1 MDILMPQLGETVTEG
16 KITSWLRAVGDTVAH
31 GDVLFEIETD
41 KASMEVEA
49 AGAGRLAKILVQAGD
64 TAPIGA
70 LVAVIAQGDEQ
81 AAVGGNASASVSA
94 PAVAQ
99 PAAAPAASAASAAG
113 APAPKPVAAPTPIP
127 APRELD
133 PFNAVQSPPKNFGPA
148 TLDDGTQVTPLA
160 RRLASTAGIDLKT
173 LNGSGPQGRIVGKD
187 VLQSGSGA
195 RNSEAS
201 PLEPTAS
208 PANFE
213 QVKAIYHHVPH
224 VEVELD
230 GMRRTIAKRLVESK
244 QTVPHF
250 YLTID
255 VNIDKL
261 TELRKMV
268 NAALPCKLSVNDFV
282 VKAFA
287 LALSRVPLANAIWAE
302 DRILRFSRVDVG
314 IAVAVEGGLFTPV
327 VRDAGTKSLT
337 VLAAEIR
344 DLAQRARDRRLKP
357 QEYQGGAA
365 SVSNLGMFGV
375 RAFCAIVNAPQSTIL
390 AVGAG
395 ERRPLEAPDG
405 SVRFAGSMTVT
416 LSCDHRVV
424 DGALGAELLAAF
436 KKIIE
441 DPILT
446 LI

>member
-16 KITSWLRAVGDTVAH
+16 KITSWLRAVGDTIAH

-49 AGAGRLAKILVQAGD
+49 TAAGRIAQILVQAGD

-70 LVAVIAQGDEQ
+70 LVAVIAEGAEQ
-81 AAVGGNASASVSA
+81 AV
-94 PAVAQ
+94 Q
-99 PAAAPAASAASAAG
+99 TPAAAAAASAVSAADS
-113 APAPKPVAAPTPIP
+113 PAPKPVTEPTPIA

-160 RRLASTAGIDLKT
+160 RRLASTAGVDLKQ

-187 VLQSGSGA
+187 VLPGGSSA
-195 RNSEAS
+195 RNSAAS
-201 PLEPTAS
+201 PLK
-208 PANFE
+208 PAGSGTSVE
-213 QVKAIYHHVPH
+213 QVKATYQDVPH

-261 TELRKMV
+261 LELRKV
-268 NAALPCKLSVNDFV
+268 ANAALPQKLSVNDFV

-302 DRILRFSRVDVG
+302 DRLLRFSRVDVG

-337 VLAAEIR
+337 ALAADIR
-344 DLAQRARDRRLKP
+344 DLAQRARDRKLKP

-375 RAFCAIVNAPQSTIL
+375 REFSAIINAPQSTIL
-390 AVGAG
+390 AVGAA
-395 ERRPLEAPDG
+395 ERRPVEAPDG
-405 SVRFAGSMTVT
+405 SVRFAGAMTVT

-441 DPILT
+441 EPILT